1 MSAPSSIAAL
11 GSSYAA
17 GPGVPPVEDVAAMR
31 SGANY
36 AHLLAQRLGARL
48 TDLTVSGATTGTILD
63 TPQTAWNGVS
73 IPPQIDGLPA
83 DAELVTITA
92 GGNDLG
98 FIGAT
103 MSAAARAAGPDSGV
117 AALLAAMA
125 RGSAGDAAGDI
136 ADGGAAESSDGPSPS
151 GDGTASRGADL
162 APVLPP
168 VPVPTDDDVERTAAW
183 LARVVDAVR
192 DRAPRARVLLVDYLS
207 PRPRHHAGGR
217 LGQCPGPRRPP
228 HRPGRPRV
236 RLRTRRRTQRRRAR
250 RRLRAQQRARPR
262 LRRAL
267 GDGPRPDPPRP
278 RRLLPPERRRHAGRR
293 RRARGRARLSRRAP
307 ANQYPGP

>member
-36 AHLLAQRLGARL
+36 AHLLAERLGARL

-103 MSAAARAAGPDSGV
+103 MAAAARAAGPDSEV

-125 RGSAGDAAGDI
+125 RGSVGDAAGDI
-136 ADGGAAESSDGPSPS
+136 ADGGAAESSDGPSAS
-151 GDGTASRGADL
+151 GDGTASRGADA
-162 APVLPP
+162 APALPP
-168 VPVPTDDDVERTAAW
+168 VPVPTDDDVDRAAAG

-207 PRPRHHAGGR
+207 LLGPGTTPEAASVSAPDLDSLRAVQTALESAFALASERTGTELVAVSALSREHA
-217 LGQCPGPRRPP
+217 LGSAEPWVTGLIP
-228 HRPGRPRV
+228 
-236 RLRTRRRTQRRRAR
+236 TRRGLAGSYHPNAAGMRAV
-250 RRLRAQQRARPR
+250 AH
-262 LRRAL
+262 AL
-267 GDGPRPDPPRP
+267 AT
-278 RRLLPPERRRHAGRR
+278 LLG
-293 RRARGRARLSRRAP
+293 
-307 ANQYPGP
+307 

>member
-1 MSAPSSIAAL
+1 MSTPSSVAAL
-11 GSSYAA
+11 GSSDAA

-36 AHLLAQRLGARL
+36 AHLLAERLGARL

-103 MSAAARAAGPDSGV
+103 MSAAARAAGPDSEV

-125 RGSAGDAAGDI
+125 GGSAGDAAGDT
-136 ADGGAAESSDGPSPS
+136 AEGGAADGTDGPSAS
-151 GDGTASRGADL
+151 GDGTASRGSDA
-162 APVLPP
+162 APALPP
-168 VPVPTDDDVERTAAW
+168 VPVPTDDDVERTAAG

-192 DRAPRARVLLVDYLS
+192 DRALRARVLLVDYLS
-207 PRPRHHAGGR
+207 L
-217 LGQCPGPRRPP
+217 LGPGTTPEAASVSAPDLDA
-228 HRPGRPRV
+228 
-236 RLRTRRRTQRRRAR
+236 LRTVQAALESAFARAAER
-250 RRLRAQQRARPR
+250 SGVELVAVSG
-262 LRRAL
+262 LSSEHAL
-267 GDGPRPDPPRP
+267 GSAEPWVTGLVPT
-278 RRLLPPERRRHAGRR
+278 RRGLAGSYHPNAVGM
-293 RRARGRARLSRRAP
+293 RAVADALAAVLG
-307 ANQYPGP
+307 